1 MNFEKFTIKSQEALQ
16 KSAEL
21 AMSRQQQAIEPGHLL
36 KAILETDEN
45 VSQYV
50 FKKLNVNGVILANKL
65 DETLSSYPRVAGSQ
79 PYLSSATNSVLQQSE
94 KELREFKDE
103 FIAIEHLLL
112 ALLAS
117 KDKVGSIMK
126 DAGFERAGLI
136 KAIKELRGGSSVTD
150 QNAEAKYKSLERY
163 SKNLNEL
170 AKNGKIDPVIGRD
183 EEIRRVLQIL
193 SRRTKNNPIL
203 LGEPGVGKTAIV
215 EGMAQRIVDGD
226 VPENLRD
233 KILISLDMGLLVAG
247 AKYKGEFE
255 ERLKA
260 VIKEVTDSNGQIILF
275 IDEIHTLI
283 GAGGGGEGAMDAA
296 NLLKPALARGEL
308 HAIGATTLKEYQKYI
323 EKDKALERRFQA
335 VMVDEP
341 SVEDSIS
348 ILRGIKDKYELHHG
362 VRIKDD
368 AVIASVELSSRYI
381 SDRFLPDKAI
391 DLMDEAAAKLRLEM
405 DSLPEELDELNRKIM
420 QLEIEREA
428 IRREKD
434 KDKEAILTKEIADLS
449 ESRNS
454 LKAKWEQEKEVVH
467 GIQKEKENIDRLKT
481 EAEQAEKSG
490 DYGRVAE
497 IRYGKI
503 VEAEKNLTALKDR
516 MKEMQGE
523 KSLLKEEV
531 DSEDIAEVVAKWT
544 GIPVSKMLQSERE
557 KLLHLEKEL
566 SRRVAG
572 QEEAIQA
579 LSDAVRRSRAGLQ
592 DPKRP
597 IGSFIFM
604 GTTGVGKTELS
615 KALADY
621 LFSDENAMVRIDMSE
636 YQERHSVSRL
646 IGAPPG
652 YVGYDEGGQLTEAV
666 RRKPYSVVLLD
677 EIEKAHPDVF
687 NILLQVLD
695 DGRLTDNKGRIA
707 NFKNTII
714 IMTTNIG
721 SHIIQ
726 GNFEKIDDTNYFEV
740 LESTKEEVTALLRKS
755 VRPEFVNRIDEIIM
769 FRPLSRAD
777 IRKIVDIQ
785 IDLIRKRLED
795 NGVKIE
801 ISEAARER
809 IAKLGYDPQFGARP
823 LKRVLQRELLNE
835 LSKQI
840 LAGKIQK
847 DSLIYVDLRNEVEFV
862 FENVADDTIVSKL

>member
-16 KSAEL
+16 KSAEI
-21 AMSRQQQAIEPGHLL
+21 AMTRQNQSIEPAHIL

-45 VSQYV
+45 VSDYLA
-50 FKKLNVNGVILANKL
+50 KKLNINNQHLNNKL
-65 DETLSSYPRVAGSQ
+65 EELLGSYPVVTGQQ
-79 PYLSSATNSVLQQSE
+79 PYLSPASNAVLQGAD

-103 FIAIEHLLL
+103 YIAVEHLLL

-117 KDKVGSIMK
+117 KDKVSSLLK
-126 DAGFERAGLI
+126 DVGFDRKAVL
-136 KAIKELRGGSSVTD
+136 KAITELRGGSKVTD

-226 VPENLRD
+226 VPENLKS
-233 KILISLDMGLLVAG
+233 KILVSLDMGLLVAG

-255 ERLKA
+255 ERLKS
-260 VIKEVTDSNGQIILF
+260 VIKEVTDSDGEIILF

-283 GAGGGGEGAMDAA
+283 GAGGGEGAMDAA

-308 HAIGATTLKEYQKYI
+308 HAIGATTLKEYQKYV

-341 SVEDSIS
+341 STEDSIS

-405 DSLPEELDELNRKIM
+405 DSVPEELDELNRKIM
-420 QLEIEREA
+420 KLEIEREA

-434 KDKEAILTKEIADLS
+434 KDKESELSRDIAELS
-449 ESRNS
+449 EQRNS
-454 LKAKWEQEKEVVH
+454 LKAKWDTEKSIVS
-467 GIQKEKENIDRLKT
+467 GIQREKENIDKLKF
-481 EAEQAEKSG
+481 EAEQAEKAG
-490 DYGRVAE
+490 DYGKVAE

-503 VEAEKNLTALKDR
+503 TQAEANLKKLQQE
-516 MKEMQGE
+516 MKAMQGGQ
-523 KSLLKEEV
+523 SLLKEEV
-531 DSEDIAEVVAKWT
+531 DSEDIAEVVARWT

-557 KLLHLEKEL
+557 KLLHLEDEL
-566 SRRVAG
+566 SKRVAG
-572 QEEAIQA
+572 QEEAITA

-621 LFSDENAMVRIDMSE
+621 LFNDEHAMVRIDMSE

-652 YVGYDEGGQLTEAV
+652 YVGYDEGGQLTEAI
-666 RRKPYSVVLLD
+666 RRRPYSVILLD

-695 DGRLTDNKGRIA
+695 DGRLTDNKGRVA

-721 SHIIQ
+721 SAIIQ
-726 GNFEKIDDTNYFEV
+726 ENFSKISDDNYFEI
-740 LESTKEEVTALLRKS
+740 LEETREQVMDMLRKS
-755 VRPEFVNRIDEIIM
+755 VRPEFINRIDEIIM
-769 FRPLSRAD
+769 FRPLNRND

-785 IDLIRKRLED
+785 VDLVIKRLAES
-795 NGVKIE
+795 GVSLD
-801 ISEAARER
+801 ISDAARER
-809 IAKLGYDPQFGARP
+809 LAKLGFDPQYGARP
-823 LKRVLQRELLNE
+823 LKRVLQREILNE

-840 LAGKIQK
+840 LSGSVTKE
-847 DSLIYVDLRNEVEFV
+847 SVIYIDLRNNTDFT
-862 FENVADDTIVSKL
+862 FENNKEIDMPVI

>member
-1 MNFEKFTIKSQEALQ
+1 
-16 KSAEL
+16 
-21 AMSRQQQAIEPGHLL
+21 
-36 KAILETDEN
+36 
-45 VSQYV
+45 V
-50 FKKLNVNGVILANKL
+50 
-65 DETLSSYPRVAGSQ
+65 
-79 PYLSSATNSVLQQSE
+79 
-94 KELREFKDE
+94 
-103 FIAIEHLLL
+103 EHLLL
-112 ALLAS
+112 ALLQT
-117 KDKVGSIMK
+117 KDKVGSLLK
-126 DAGFERAGLI
+126 DVGFERKSLI
-136 KAIKELRGGSSVTD
+136 KAIQELRGGATVKD

-170 AKNGKIDPVIGRD
+170 AKKGKIDPVIGRD

-215 EGMAQRIVDGD
+215 EGMAQRIVNGD
-226 VPENLRD
+226 VPENLKS

-260 VIKEVTDSNGQIILF
+260 VIKEVTDSNGEIILF

-283 GAGGGGEGAMDAA
+283 GAGGGEGAMDAA

-368 AVIASVELSSRYI
+368 AVISAVELSSRYI

-391 DLMDEAAAKLRLEM
+391 DLMDEAASKLRLEM

-434 KDKEAILTKEIADLS
+434 KDKEAVLSKDIAELS
-449 ESRNS
+449 EQRNS
-454 LKAKWEQEKEVVH
+454 LKAKWESEKEVVQ
-467 GIQKEKENIDRLKT
+467 GIRWEKEAMEKLKL
-481 EAEQAEKSG
+481 EAEHAEKAG
-490 DYGRVAE
+490 DYGKVAE
-497 IRYGKI
+497 IRYGKM
-503 VEAEKNLTALKDR
+503 VEAEKR
-516 MKEMQGE
+516 IKEMQLRSKE
-523 KSLLKEEV
+523 MQKEDSLLKEEV
-531 DSEDIAEVVAKWT
+531 DSEDIAEIVAKWT

-557 KLLHLEKEL
+557 KLLSLEQEL
-566 SRRVAG
+566 SKRVAG
-572 QEEAIQA
+572 QEEAIKA

-621 LFSDENAMVRIDMSE
+621 LFNDDNAMVRIDMSE

-666 RRKPYSVVLLD
+666 RRKPYSVILLD

-695 DGRLTDNKGRIA
+695 EGRLTDNKGRIA

-721 SHIIQ
+721 SAIIQ
-726 GNFEKIDDTNYFEV
+726 ENFEKITDENYFEV
-740 LESTKEEVTALLRKS
+740 IETTKDQVLEILKKS
-755 VRPEFVNRIDEIIM
+755 VRPEFINRIDEIIM
-769 FRPLSRAD
+769 FRPLTKKD
-777 IRKIVDIQ
+777 IRKVTEIQ
-785 IDLIRKRLED
+785 FKQIQKRLMES
-795 NGVKIE
+795 GVKLE
-801 ISEAARER
+801 ISDEALDRL
-809 IAKLGYDPQFGARP
+809 AKLGFDPQFGARP
-823 LKRVLQRELLNE
+823 LKRVMQREILNE

-840 LAGKIQK
+840 LAGKVNK
-847 DSLIYVDLRNEVEFV
+847 DSIIYVELKNEVEFDFV
-862 FENVADDTIVSKL
+862 NVTNAVALD

>member
-16 KSAEL
+16 KSAEI
-21 AMSRQQQAIEPGHLL
+21 AMSRQQQAIEPGHVL

-45 VSQYV
+45 VTQYL
-50 FKKLNVNGVILANKL
+50 FKKLNIAEHILITKL
-65 DETLSSYPRVAGSQ
+65 DEVLNSYPHVSGQQ
-79 PYLSSATNSVLQQSE
+79 PYLSSATNALLQQAE

-103 FIAIEHLLL
+103 YIAVEHLLL
-112 ALLAS
+112 SFLSS
-117 KDKVGSIMK
+117 KDKVGAIMK
-126 DAGFERAGLI
+126 DVGFERTGLT
-136 KAIKELRGGSSVTD
+136 KAIKELRGGASVTD
-150 QNAEAKYKSLERY
+150 PNAEAKYKSLERY
-163 SKNLNEL
+163 SKNLNDL
-170 AKNGKIDPVIGRD
+170 AKKGKIDPVIGRD

-226 VPENLRD
+226 VPENLKD
-233 KILISLDMGLLVAG
+233 KILVSLDMGLLVAG

-341 SVEDSIS
+341 TVEDSVS

-368 AVIASVELSSRYI
+368 AVIAAVELSSRYI
-381 SDRFLPDKAI
+381 NDRFLPDKAI

-434 KDKEAILTKEIADLS
+434 KEKEAVLSKEIAELS
-449 ESRNS
+449 EQRNS
-454 LKAKWEQEKEVVH
+454 LKAKWESEKEVVH
-467 GIQKEKENIDRLKT
+467 GIQKEKEHIDKLRF
-481 EAEQAEKSG
+481 EAEQAEKAG
-490 DYGRVAE
+490 DYGKVAE

-503 VEAEKNLTALKDR
+503 TEAEQRLNEYQQKMKD
-516 MKEMQGE
+516 MQGE
-523 KSLLKEEV
+523 KTLLKEEV

-544 GIPVSKMLQSERE
+544 GIPVSKMLQSDRE
-557 KLLHLEKEL
+557 KLLSLEEEL
-566 SRRVAG
+566 GKRVAG

-604 GTTGVGKTELS
+604 GTTGVGKTELT

-621 LFSDENAMVRIDMSE
+621 LFNDENAMVRIDMSE

-695 DGRLTDNKGRIA
+695 DGRLTDNKGRVA

-726 GNFEKIDDTNYFEV
+726 ENFEKINDTNYFEV
-740 LESTKEEVTALLRKS
+740 LESTKEEVMGVLRKT

-777 IRKIVDIQ
+777 VRKIVDIQ
-785 IDLIRKRLED
+785 VNIVQKRLED
-795 NGVKIE
+795 AGVKIE
-801 ISEAARER
+801 VSDAARER
-809 IAKLGYDPQFGARP
+809 LARLGYDPQYGARP
-823 LKRVLQRELLNE
+823 LKRVLQREILNE

-847 DSLIYVDLRNEVEFV
+847 DALIFVDLKNEVEFV
-862 FENVADDTIVSKL
+862 FENLENVQVFN